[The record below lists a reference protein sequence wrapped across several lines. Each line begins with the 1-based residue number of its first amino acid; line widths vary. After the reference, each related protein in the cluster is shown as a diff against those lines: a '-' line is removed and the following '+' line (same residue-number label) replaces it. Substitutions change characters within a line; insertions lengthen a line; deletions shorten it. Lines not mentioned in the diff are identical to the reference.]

1 MTQKSSKLTLGMLG
15 KVFGVA
21 FFVYLFFGFML
32 LPCLNTITQ
41 IFTTTDSAGNIDP
54 LAVIRFFFAGSMGR
68 YVWNSLKLA
77 ICLVVTVN
85 VVGVSIVLLTEYF
98 DIKGAN
104 ILRLGY
110 MTTMIYSG
118 VALVTGYLFLY
129 ASDGILTT
137 ALVNA
142 FPSFDPN
149 WFSGFNAVLF
159 TMTFACTSNH
169 ALFLRN
175 AIRGIDYNT
184 VEAARNMGA
193 KPFKVLW
200 KVVFPT
206 LVPTMFSLT
215 VMTFITGLCAMSAPT
230 LLGYDSI
237 NPEIVRLAGS
247 STADEAFPQA
257 RAALLSIILA
267 MFTIVLLTVLSAY
280 ERKGHYLS
288 VSKTKARLQKQKITN
303 PVWNTLAHIYAYVLF
318 IIYMIP
324 VVMIVIFSFQTY
336 GAIRMK
342 KLDLSNWT
350 LINFFGT
357 QDYQYLTS
365 RGTYKVRK
373 GSISGLFANEAT
385 LGGIKMSFVLSI
397 LAAALACLIVVIA
410 CNYIFKNR
418 NKKSG
423 VVLEYCLLFPWLLP
437 TILICYSYRTYFNAE
452 NIWYV
457 GNVNLY
463 FAEHVRILLV
473 LAYTVVKLPFS
484 LRMIKAAFY
493 AIDEELEDAARN
505 MGASGLMTFLRV
517 KRAGGVRAELQRAL
531 YRVRYVRHLCQLL
544 RHELRHG
551 HSGHV
556 RGGGTVRLQCQCLG
570 PPLRFD
576 RVHHAGVRRDPLSG
590 LRRGR
595 ARPRRAAGGQGAP
608 PQTRGKADGT
618 VQKGARRRGGGS
630 GGSGGRRRC
639 PRRAGR
645 KAVMKINTIVFDMG
659 GVLLDF
665 GAELFSRRL
674 HVGAEGEALLRQH
687 LLCTTD
693 WVRLD
698 RGTITEE
705 EVYAHACARLPA
717 ELHAAAEYIIYH
729 WNEPIVPITGTADV
743 VRELKARGYTLY
755 LLSNAARRQH
765 TYWHDIPGSECFSGT
780 LISADVHLLK
790 PEAAIYQALFDKF
803 DLTAASCL
811 FIDDFPPNIE
821 AAENAGMQGIV
832 FHDAGQLREE
842 LKARGIL

>member
-1 MTQKSSKLTLGMLG
+1 MGGSLAKSRLDA
-15 KVFGVA
+15 A
-21 FFVYLFFGFML
+21 FVVRMIGIVLFAYFFFGFML
-32 LPCLNTITQ
+32 LPCLNTLTS
-41 IFTTTDSAGNIDP
+41 IFTTTNAEGVRDP
-54 LAVIRFFFAGSMGR
+54 FAVIRFFFAGSMGR

-247 STADEAFPQA
+247 SVADEAFPQA

-267 MFTIVLLTVLSAY
+267 LFTIILLTVLSSY

-288 VSKTKARLQKQKITN
+288 VSKTKAKLQKQKITN
-303 PVWNTLAHIYAYVLF
+303 PVANVLAHIYAYVLF
-318 IIYMIP
+318 IIYMTP

-336 GAIRMK
+336 SAVRMR
-342 KLDLSNWT
+342 KLDLGNWT
-350 LINFFGT
+350 LLNYFGKA
-357 QDYQYLTS
+357 DYSYLTS
-365 RGTYKVRK
+365 RGDYKIRE
-373 GSISGLFANEAT
+373 GSISGVFSNEAT
-385 LGGIKMSFVLSI
+385 LGGIQTSFVMSVI
-397 LAAALACLIVVIA
+397 AAALACVLVVIA
-410 CNYIFKNR
+410 CSYIFKH
-418 NKKSG
+418 KKTG
-423 VVLEYCLLFPWLLP
+423 TVLEYALLFPWLLP
-437 TILICYSYRTYFNAE
+437 TILICYSYRVFFNSSDVF
-452 NIWYV
+452 YV
-457 GNVNLY
+457 FGQNLY
-463 FAEHVRILLV
+463 YGDRVRILIV

-505 MGASGLMTFLRV
+505 LGARPIYTFLRV
-517 KRAGGVRAELQRAL
+517 KLPIILPSVLAVFAL
-531 YRVRYVRHLCQLL
+531 NFNALFTEYDMGATFASTYGTTYAMIIQSMTREEGLYGYNVNA
-544 RHELRHG
+544 
-551 HSGHV
+551 SG
-556 RGGGTVRLQCQCLG
+556 RRCASTVFIML
-570 PPLRFD
+570 
-576 RVHHAGVRRDPLSG
+576 VSG
-590 LRRGR
+590 LILYLVYG
-595 ARPRRAAGGQGAP
+595 
-608 PQTRGKADGT
+608 
-618 VQKGARRRGGGS
+618 VGARDLSERLEHRRK
-630 GGSGGRRRC
+630 RRERW
-639 PRRAGR
+639 AKLG
-645 KAVMKINTIVFDMG
+645 
-659 GVLLDF
+659 F
-665 GAELFSRRL
+665 GKKKE
-674 HVGAEGEALLRQH
+674 
-687 LLCTTD
+687 
-693 WVRLD
+693 
-698 RGTITEE
+698 
-705 EVYAHACARLPA
+705 PA
-717 ELHAAAEYIIYH
+717 
-729 WNEPIVPITGTADV
+729 T
-743 VRELKARGYTLY
+743 
-755 LLSNAARRQH
+755 
-765 TYWHDIPGSECFSGT
+765 
-780 LISADVHLLK
+780 
-790 PEAAIYQALFDKF
+790 
-803 DLTAASCL
+803 
-811 FIDDFPPNIE
+811 
-821 AAENAGMQGIV
+821 
-832 FHDAGQLREE
+832 
-842 LKARGIL
+842 